1 VLGDTRFGLKGFYP
15 LTDVVGLGGDL
26 EMIFLNQ
33 VGSIGLDNVSAAMR
47 AALTADLRGRAKP
60 VPFIFRFNFRYLFD
74 NSGRL
79 IRGTENARFAELE
92 DPATDPATGDPSMVL
107 EDRHLVTP
115 VERYALTISRVDMA
129 TLSFGFEIPL
139 AFGPEKN
146 WRLHPL
152 VEWSW
157 GIPVNRQDYT
167 CLSTTF
173 TIGPD
178 GAPVPDP
185 EGRAD
190 GEDSCLN
197 DEGLSVY
204 PMDLTLGFRF
214 LTPLSGLSFAFA
226 ADIGLTGRQR
236 TDLVRELPLNNP
248 YNIYFGISYAYDTAA
263 RGEPVLQEV
272 ERRVEVPVLPP
283 MRGRLSGTVTTEGS
297 DTPVAGAT
305 LRFPGRGV
313 SAILSGDDGAYTSF
327 LLEPGEV
334 AVEVS
339 HPQHETRTCT
349 ATIPDAPEAEEPAP
363 AAAGD
368 DFGGGE
374 DAFAAAE
381 PADEAAPETLEDRE
395 VTVALDCALVAKPVE
410 GNIDGRVTSADGD
423 AVPNAR
429 IDLAGPARQTL
440 TSDAQGRFRVE
451 GIRPGTYTARVE
463 AEDYLIKLDT
473 VEVGSEGDT
482 LASLVLIPRPARAQ
496 VQVQRTA
503 IRIRR
508 RINFATGSSEILE
521 NSLPLMNEIADVL
534 LRNPDI
540 RLVQIQGHTDDRG
553 NASNNRRL
561 SQARADSVRAWLIA
575 HGVEATRL
583 EARGYGPDSPLVP
596 NITPQNRARN
606 RRVQFVIRERTAPA
620 E

>member
-1 VLGDTRFGLKGFYP
+1 
-15 LTDVVGLGGDL
+15 
-26 EMIFLNQ
+26 MQ
-33 VGSIGLDNVSAAMR
+33 
-47 AALTADLRGRAKP
+47 
-60 VPFIFRFNFRYLFD
+60 
-74 NSGRL
+74 
-79 IRGTENARFAELE
+79 
-92 DPATDPATGDPSMVL
+92 L
-107 EDRHLVTP
+107 EDRHLITP
-115 VERYALTISRVDMA
+115 VERYSLTISRVDMA
-129 TLSFGFEIPL
+129 TLSFGVEIPL

-152 VEWSW
+152 LEWSL

-178 GAPVPDP
+178 GTPIPDP
-185 EGRAD
+185 TGRAD

-226 ADIGLTGRQR
+226 ADIGLTGTRR
-236 TDLVRELPLNNP
+236 ADLVRELPLNNP

-263 RGEPVLQEV
+263 PTEPEIQEV

-297 DTPVAGAT
+297 GSPVAGAP

-339 HPQHETRTCT
+339 HPRHETRTCT
-349 ATIPDAPEAEEPAP
+349 ATIPDAPDEPEPAL
-363 AAAGD
+363 ADGSEGD
-368 DFGGGE
+368 GFGEGE
-374 DAFAAAE
+374 GEGDAFAE
-381 PADEAAPETLEDRE
+381 PAEAATPTFEDRE
-395 VTVALDCALVAKPVE
+395 VTVSLDCALVAKPDE
-410 GNIDGRVTSADGD
+410 GTIDGRVTSADGD
-423 AVPNAR
+423 AVPSAR
-429 IDLAGPARQTL
+429 IELAGPTRQTL

-451 GIRPGTYTARVE
+451 DIRPGTYTARVE
-463 AEDYLIKLDT
+463 AEGYLIKLDT
-473 VEVGSEGDT
+473 IQVGSEGDT

-508 RINFATGSSEILE
+508 RINFATGSAEILD
-521 NSLPLMNEIADVL
+521 NSLPLMNESADVL

-553 NASNNRRL
+553 NASANRRL
-561 SQARADSVRAWLIA
+561 SQARADAVRAWLIA
-575 HGVEATRL
+575 HGVEASRL

-596 NITPQNRARN
+596 NITPANRARN
-606 RRVQFVIRERTAPA
+606 RRVQFVIR
-620 E
+620 